1 MKKIGK
7 IQIKK
12 HASHTHGNY
21 RTHGET
27 TTEKPVWGDIYQ
39 MEDSHKTWGIIKTTL
54 SKYDFD
60 KIKHAFKQ
68 INTEHEINLKTKEK
82 EGYYNQ
88 AKVQIYYTA
97 PVTQITE
104 QLVDII
110 GKMCWKGEN
119 YTVNFKRNTTA
130 WKTVKKHETAKA
142 L

>member
-1 MKKIGK
+1 MKKLGK
-7 IQIKK
+7 LEIEE

-21 RTHGET
+21 RTHGDVI
-27 TTEKPVWGDIYQ
+27 TEKPIWGDIYQ
-39 MEDSHKTWGIIKTTL
+39 MEDSHETWGIIKTTITAH
-54 SKYDFD
+54 DFD
-60 KIKHAFKQ
+60 KIEHAFKQ
-68 INTEHEINLKTKEK
+68 INKEHKLNFKTKEK
-82 EGYYNQ
+82 EDYYGQ
-88 AKVQIYYTA
+88 MQIQIYYTA

-110 GKMCWKGEN
+110 GKMYWEGEN